1 MAQASTLYRFKID
14 LSDIERSVYES
25 FDVRLAMHPSE
36 TEYFLLTR
44 LLAYALN
51 YEEGIQFSDGLSAPD
66 DPSIS
71 VSGVHGQIL
80 KWIDIGHPSARR
92 LHKASKA
99 ARKVRVYT
107 YKNPENLK
115 KEVAGEQIHR
125 VGEIE
130 VFAFDISFLAQLA
143 SALRRDNS
151 WVMIHTE
158 GEIVITVGDE
168 SFVGAVSS
176 HRLGA

>member
-1 MAQASTLYRFKID
+1 
-14 LSDIERSVYES
+14 
-25 FDVRLAMHPSE
+25 MHPSE
-36 TEYFLLTR
+36 TEAFLLTR

-51 YEEGIQFSDGLSAPD
+51 YEEGIQFSDGLSSPD

-71 VSGVHGQIL
+71 LRATHGQIL

-99 ARKVRVYT
+99 SGKVRVYT

-115 KEVAGEQIHR
+115 KEVTGEQIHR
-125 VGEIE
+125 VSEIE
-130 VFAFDISFLAQLA
+130 LFSFDALFLAQLA

-168 SFVGAVSS
+168 SFVGRLAS